1 MINRRKF
8 MSLFAIG
15 ALGPGLV
22 NAMSHS
28 GTVAKVKES
37 DDNAKAL
44 KYVEVS
50 AVDGQNCA
58 NCVLYMA
65 SKDPGWGACAALK
78 NNLVAENGWCIAW
91 AGKQSDLKSWPADDA
106 NQ

>member
-1 MINRRKF
+1 MGVEMINRRKF

-15 ALGPGLV
+15 TLGPGLV

-37 DDNAKAL
+37 DDNAIAL

-65 SKDPGWGACAALK
+65 SKDPGWGACAALQ
-78 NNLVAENGWCIAW
+78 NNLVAENGWCVAW
-91 AGKQSDLKSWPADDA
+91 ASK
-106 NQ
+106 

>member
-15 ALGPGLV
+15 TLGPGLV

-50 AVDGQNCA
+50 AVAGQNCA
-58 NCVLYMA
+58 NCALYKA
-65 SKDPGWGACAALK
+65 SEEVGWGACVALQ
-78 NNLVAENGWCIAW
+78 NNLVAKEGWCVAW
-91 AGKQSDLKSWPADDA
+91 VAK
-106 NQ
+106 

>member
-15 ALGPGLV
+15 TLGPGLV

-50 AVDGQNCA
+50 AEGLERRAPLPPCCSPEHGQ
-58 NCVLYMA
+58 L
-65 SKDPGWGACAALK
+65 STTPSSGACYTHPAFFSALS
-78 NNLVAENGWCIAW
+78 L
-91 AGKQSDLKSWPADDA
+91 
-106 NQ
+106 